1 MNILVDTHLLIWL
14 SMVSSRLTSRA
25 REVLEDTDNTIHFS
39 AISILEVAIKQQLG
53 KPDFDADAQV
63 LRRALQ
69 EFGFQELVVNS
80 AHAAQVASLPLLH
93 RDPFDRLLVAQAT
106 VEGFSLL
113 TVDEEIARY
122 PGPILKI

>member
-1 MNILVDTHLLIWL
+1 MNFLVDTHLLVWL
-14 SMVSSRLTSRA
+14 SMVSSKLKPQA
-25 REVLEDTDNTIHFS
+25 REILENADNTIHFS

-53 KPDFDADAQV
+53 KPDFNADAYV

-69 EFGFQELVVNS
+69 EFGFQELVVNGTHATQVS
-80 AHAAQVASLPLLH
+80 ALPLIH
-93 RDPFDRLLVAQAT
+93 RDPFDRLLVAQAV
-106 VEGFSLL
+106 VEGFTLL